1 MRHSSAFFLNTL
13 CISIGATLVLSGCGA
28 TTTTPRGGADPY
40 DKYYGQVTAQA
51 SDVIDSSSII
61 INPAAPNTYVVKQGD
76 TLWGIARKFL
86 NTPWHWPEIWDK
98 NQRIANPH
106 QLYPGDVLTFDY
118 ANSARAGNGDKLQP
132 RLRVDRH
139 GQGEPIATLAEFM
152 LWPRVLDEA
161 TIKNAPYIL
170 ASRDDRQL
178 ITEGETIYV
187 KNLRNAAAGTRCAIF
202 HPNKALHD
210 PRTGQLLGYE
220 VTYGGYSRIERVDNT
235 ATATVV
241 DAKREIRKGDRLL
254 APLDDV
260 AYLNGVIHA
269 PNTKIRGDIVSL
281 FDAEAIS
288 GNHMIAV
295 INKGLRDRI
304 EVGHTLGVY
313 TDGKYVVDVVESCK
327 AKSGAVCSQLPPEK
341 VANLVI
347 YKVTD
352 RVSYGLI
359 MDATREVK
367 DGDKVGN
374 P

>member
-13 CISIGATLVLSGCGA
+13 CLSIGAALVLSGCGA

-40 DKYYGQVTAQA
+40 DKYYGQVTTQS
-51 SDVIDSSSII
+51 SDAVDSGNII
-61 INPAAPNTYVVKQGD
+61 VNPAAPNSYVVKKGD
-76 TLWGIARKFL
+76 TLWRIARKFL
-86 NTPWHWPEIWDK
+86 HTPWHWPEIWDK

-118 ANSARAGNGDKLQP
+118 ANGANGDKLQP
-132 RLRVDRH
+132 RIRVDRR
-139 GQGEPIATLAEFM
+139 GQGEPISTLAEFM

-187 KNLRNAAAGTRCAIF
+187 KNLRNAAPGTRCAIF

-235 ATATVV
+235 STATVL

-254 APLDDV
+254 APLDEV

-269 PNTKIRGDIVSL
+269 PRTKIRGDIISL

-288 GNHMIAV
+288 GNYMIAV
-295 INKGLRDRI
+295 INQGKRDRI

-313 TDGKYVVDVVESCK
+313 AQGKYVVDVVESCK

-341 VANLVI
+341 VANLVV

>member
-40 DKYYGQVTAQA
+40 DKYYGQVNAPT
-51 SDVIDSSSII
+51 SDVMASSNII
-61 INPAAPNTYVVKQGD
+61 VNPSAPNTYVVKPGD
-76 TLWGIARKFL
+76 TLWGIARQFL
-86 NTPWHWPEIWDK
+86 NTPWYWPEIWDK

-118 ANSARAGNGDKLQP
+118 ANGGTAGTGDKLQP
-132 RLRVDRH
+132 RLRVDRR

-187 KNLRNAAAGTRCAIF
+187 KNLRQSPAGTRCAIF

-235 ATATVV
+235 STATVV

-254 APLDDV
+254 APFDDV

-269 PNTKIRGDIVSL
+269 PTTKIRGDIVSL